1 VTLESDLLTLEELH
15 QLHAGRYGQEP
26 VFYRAP
32 GRVNLV
38 GEHTDY
44 EDGYCMPAALNLST
58 LIAASPV
65 AEETLRVYSVELRQ
79 EAEIGLRSLGEKGN
93 SGWSDYLFGV
103 ARELQAAGVPV
114 PGASLTLTGSVPI
127 ASGLSSSASIEV
139 ATAAALLR
147 LAGAERTGTEIAR
160 LCQRAENRYVGA
172 PCGIM
177 DQFISANG
185 VAGHALVLD
194 CRTLTAVPTPIPEDV
209 RLVICNSMVKHSVAG
224 REYGKRRAEAA
235 EGTRLMAERKPG
247 VRALRD
253 VTLEELNAARGA
265 MSDLVFRRSR
275 HIVTDSQRVLELA
288 AALRQGK
295 LALAGKIMIEAHASY
310 RDDFDASCMECDLL
324 VDLALA
330 LPGCYG
336 SRLTG
341 GGFGGCTVSLVDADQ
356 GDRFAAQL
364 REQYRGLTGIDAQC
378 FISEAAA
385 GLHQEFL

>member
-1 VTLESDLLTLEELH
+1 MLTLEELH
-15 QLHAGRYGQEP
+15 RLHAGRYGQEP

-65 AEETLRVYSVELRQ
+65 ADETLRVYSVEMRQ
-79 EAEIGLRSLGEKGN
+79 EAEIGLRSLGEKG
-93 SGWSDYLFGV
+93 SGGWSDYLFGV
-103 ARELQAAGVPV
+103 ARELQAVGVPV

-147 LAGAERTGTEIAR
+147 LAGAERSGPEIAR

-194 CRTLTAVPTPIPEDV
+194 CRTLTAVPSPIPQDV
-209 RLVICNSMVKHSVAG
+209 RLVICNSMVKHSIAG

-235 EGTRLMAERKPG
+235 EGTRLMAERKPS

-253 VTLEELNAARGA
+253 VTLEELNAGRGA

-310 RDDFDASCMECDLL
+310 RDDFDASCKECDLL

-356 GDRFAAQL
+356 GDRFATQL
-364 REQYRGLTGIDAQC
+364 HEQYRGLTGIDAQC

-385 GLHQEFL
+385 GLHEEFL